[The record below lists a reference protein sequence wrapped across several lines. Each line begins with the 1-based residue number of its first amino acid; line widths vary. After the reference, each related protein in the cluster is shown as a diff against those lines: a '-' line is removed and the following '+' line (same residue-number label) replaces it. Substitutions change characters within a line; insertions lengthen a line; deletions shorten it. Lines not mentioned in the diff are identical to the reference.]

1 MRRTLFPDTSW
12 SSQPSRRWVLYKWR
26 YLYSREHSLRSRRLE
41 EVGTRKNGRARR
53 RHARRGP
60 QEMELELLKGRWN
73 NLSVHHCC
81 IFGRIVHIVPD
92 WYYFTLYTVY
102 MEKMRPPDRSVKE
115 PIAAWQWDFVQR
127 KANKPKSLSC
137 QKMVLELLKRRW
149 GVSIAGDVS
158 RGGAAKSVEKR
169 MFSQASIP
177 HRQFLLAPT
186 LPLNYPY
193 IGTFHLVSGIS
204 GVATIK
210 IYSWKTQCSPFR
222 ESIFLAMAWPEKEK
236 KNVVLCDNA
245 LITWRSEATKIRVAA
260 TCPASNEGKNPSPVE
275 SQFYDLQG

>member
-1 MRRTLFPDTSW
+1 MG
-12 SSQPSRRWVLYKWR
+12 LYKWR

-115 PIAAWQWDFVQR
+115 PIAAWQWDFLQR

-193 IGTFHLVSGIS
+193 IGTFHLVSGDLRGGNDKNILL
-204 GVATIK
+204 K
-210 IYSWKTQCSPFR
+210 N
-222 ESIFLAMAWPEKEK
+222 AM
-236 KNVVLCDNA
+236 
-245 LITWRSEATKIRVAA
+245 
-260 TCPASNEGKNPSPVE
+260 
-275 SQFYDLQG
+275 